1 MVQINFRDLRYLV
14 AVANHRHFG
23 RAAAACYVSQPTLST
38 QLKKLEQYLG
48 VQLIE
53 RNSKQVMLTQAGK
66 LIAER
71 AHRVLNEVADIVD
84 TARAA
89 GDPMAG
95 DLRLGLI
102 PTIGSYLLPHLIPVL
117 RGAYPQL
124 KPLLYEEQTQVLVN
138 RLHRGELDAAIMAVP
153 VNGTGLHTLHL
164 FYEPFYL
171 ALPADHRLA
180 RHQHIE
186 LSELASEHILLLEEG
201 HCLRD
206 QALDVCRLVKAS
218 DIAAFRAT
226 SLETLRQMVA
236 LGAGVT
242 LLPALAAAANT
253 AVPNH
258 AAIELRSFQKPA
270 PQREMALYWRKG
282 SARESTL
289 RALADIVQNLNI
301 VRVLRDPERPDPE
314 HGVTGSSNEPMVHS

>member
-38 QLKKLEQYLG
+38 QLKKLELYLG

-53 RNSKQVMLTQAGK
+53 RSSKQVMLTQAGK
-66 LIAER
+66 VIAER

-84 TARAA
+84 AARAA
-89 GDPMAG
+89 GDPMTG
-95 DLRLGLI
+95 ELRLGLI
-102 PTIGSYLLPHLIPVL
+102 PTIGPYLLPHLIPVL
-117 RGAYPQL
+117 RGAYPRL
-124 KPLLYEEQTQVLVN
+124 KPLLYEEQTGVLVN
-138 RLHRGELDAAIMAVP
+138 RLRRGELDAAVMAVP
-153 VNGTGLHTLHL
+153 VHERGLQFMPL
-164 FYEPFYL
+164 FHEPFYL
-171 ALPADHRLA
+171 ALPAEHPLA
-180 RHQHIE
+180 RRQYVE
-186 LSELASEHILLLEEG
+186 LGDLEAEQILLLEEG

-206 QALDVCRLVKAS
+206 QALDVCDLVGAS
-218 DIAAFRAT
+218 NIAEFRAT
-226 SLETLRQMVA
+226 SMETLRQMVA

-258 AAIELRSFQKPA
+258 AAIELRPFKEPA

-282 SARESTL
+282 SAREPSL
-289 RALADIVQNLNI
+289 RSLADVVRNLSA
-301 VRVLRDPERPDPE
+301 VSALHDPVLA
-314 HGVTGSSNEPMVHS
+314 NHSAA